1 MSSLSAI
8 TQFLF
13 SLSPVFFLPSFLKC
27 EQGKHRANPW
37 RCEGGYGMQAVHQ
50 EHWAQWKKRKQMLT
64 VPKLRSMTG
73 ESPEEGNKQFQKRAA
88 STEEM
93 TLWLGLRGWA
103 CPGRKEERRSRQ
115 KHRTSQAGTPFP
127 SCSLSTS
134 PLSSSPKSSLSYFC
148 LNKILIKCRTIPC
161 QVQC

>member
-13 SLSPVFFLPSFLKC
+13 SLSPVFFLPSFLQC

-64 VPKLRSMTG
+64 VPILRSMTG

-88 STEEM
+88 STEE
-93 TLWLGLRGWA
+93 TVAGTQRAGLPREK
-103 CPGRKEERRSRQ
+103 GRKAL
-115 KHRTSQAGTPFP
+115 QAEAQNITGGTPLP

-134 PLSSSPKSSLSYFC
+134 PLSSSPKFSLSYFR

-161 QVQC
+161 RVQC